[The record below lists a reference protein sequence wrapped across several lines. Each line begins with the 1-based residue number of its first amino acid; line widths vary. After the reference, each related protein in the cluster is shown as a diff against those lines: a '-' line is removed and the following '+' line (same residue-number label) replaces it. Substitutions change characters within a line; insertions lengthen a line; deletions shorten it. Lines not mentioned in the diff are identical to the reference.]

1 MLTKLQ
7 SNQVDTTEHGLS
19 YLELKYNLLASYC
32 QFLSVFILLKLEGG
46 TSLATHPVVDRLLY
60 LKTLLE
66 RLRPLDQKLQ
76 YQVDKLLRT
85 AALAESGVALDAAAP
100 GKEDGMLY
108 KANIENMVDKDDESE
123 EESEE
128 SEEGVQEDE
137 SEIEEDSEDSE
148 AGKKKAKDA
157 KKPEVFKAA
166 K

>member
-1 MLTKLQ
+1 MDSGLLQAILTKETPEVESLLADFQTALAQLQAKLAPMLTKLQ

-32 QFLSVFILLKLEGG
+32 QFLSVFLLLKLEGG
-46 TSLATHPVVDRLLY
+46 ITSLATHPVVDRLLY

-85 AALAESGVALDAAAP
+85 AALAESGVALDTAATIL

-108 KANIENMVDKDDESE
+108 KANIENMVGKD
-123 EESEE
+123 
-128 SEEGVQEDE
+128 
-137 SEIEEDSEDSE
+137 
-148 AGKKKAKDA
+148 
-157 KKPEVFKAA
+157 
-166 K
+166 

>member
-1 MLTKLQ
+1 
-7 SNQVDTTEHGLS
+7 
-19 YLELKYNLLASYC
+19 
-32 QFLSVFILLKLEGG
+32 
-46 TSLATHPVVDRLLY
+46 VDRLLY

-100 GKEDGMLY
+100 GTEDGMLY

>member
-7 SNQVDTTEHGLS
+7 SNQVETTEHGLS

-32 QFLSVFILLKLEGG
+32 QFLSVFLLLKLEGG
-46 TSLATHPVVDRLLY
+46 ITSLATHPVVDRLLY

-85 AALAESGVALDAAAP
+85 AALAESGVALDTAGTIL

-108 KANIENMVDKDDESE
+108 KANIENMVGKD
-123 EESEE
+123 
-128 SEEGVQEDE
+128 
-137 SEIEEDSEDSE
+137 
-148 AGKKKAKDA
+148 
-157 KKPEVFKAA
+157 
-166 K
+166 